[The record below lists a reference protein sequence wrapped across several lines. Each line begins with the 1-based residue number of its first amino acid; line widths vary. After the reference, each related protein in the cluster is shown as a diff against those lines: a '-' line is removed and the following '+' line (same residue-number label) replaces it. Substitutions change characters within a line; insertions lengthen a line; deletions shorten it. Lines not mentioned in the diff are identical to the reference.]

1 MIEVDRV
8 LRPGGYW
15 ILSGPPIRWKKYWKG
30 WERTKESLNSEQ
42 TTIEDVAKSLC
53 WTKLV
58 EKDDIAIWQK
68 PTNHLSCKVKHS
80 QGQNPTLCPA
90 DQNPDRAWY
99 TKLETCLTQLPEVS
113 NDQEVA
119 GGELRKWPARLN
131 SIPPRIRRGSVEG
144 VNAEAFQRDSELWK
158 KRVSHYKSVN
168 NQLGQPGRY
177 RNLLDMN
184 AYLGGF
190 AAALVGDPVWV
201 MNAVPV
207 DVMANTLGV
216 VYERGLIGTYQNW

>member
-15 ILSGPPIRWKKYWKG
+15 ILSGPPIRWKVYWKG

-80 QGQNPTLCPA
+80 QGQNPPLCPA

-99 TKLETCLTQLPEVS
+99 TKLEICLTQLPEVS
-113 NDQEVA
+113 NYQEVA
-119 GGELRKWPARLN
+119 GGELQKWPARLN
-131 SIPPRIRRGSVEG
+131 SIPPRISRGTVEG
-144 VNAEAFQRDSELWK
+144 VNAEAFQLDSELWK

-201 MNAVPV
+201 MNVVPV
-207 DVMANTLGV
+207 DVMVNTLGV